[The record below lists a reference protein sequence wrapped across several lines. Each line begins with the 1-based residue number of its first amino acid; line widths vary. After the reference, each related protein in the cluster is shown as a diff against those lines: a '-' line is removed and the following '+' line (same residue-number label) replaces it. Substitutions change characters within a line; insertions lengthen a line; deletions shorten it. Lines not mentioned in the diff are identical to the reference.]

1 MATNE
6 KRMCLNV
13 LCNYISDLGMVQHGY
28 MKLLMKGKGWGM
40 PLTTLC

>member
-1 MATNE
+1 MATTENE
-6 KRMCLNV
+6 CLHI
-13 LCNYISDLGMVQHGY
+13 LCNYISDLGMVQRGY